1 MEITADHEAR
11 IRRATEDFI
20 KAMEIRSATNVD
32 IIRDARLNH
41 IMRDNLETL
50 IRRYPGTLPP
60 SRFLT

>member
-32 IIRDARLNH
+32 IIRDARL
-41 IMRDNLETL
+41 IRITRDNLETL
-50 IRRYPGTLPP
+50 IRCYPRTVA
-60 SRFLT
+60 